1 MKNRFYKEYQEKDIQ
16 AFEYTKKLQKEN
28 EETELNLDE
37 GLYNKLDNELKEFH
51 GNLLEKGKEEIL
63 NSAYEITV
71 KEQIVDILKDMNLH
85 EVEKEVLFLRD
96 DLLAELYQDWLHY
109 DANLKE
115 PITDSVD
122 KSIST
127 ILRNLGI
134 KNEER

>member
-28 EETELNLDE
+28 AETEINLDE
-37 GLYNKLDNELKEFH
+37 GFYNKLDNELKEFH
-51 GNLLEKGKEEIL
+51 ENLLEKGKEEIL

>member
-28 EETELNLDE
+28 AETEINLDE
-37 GLYNKLDNELKEFH
+37 GFYNKLDNELKEFH
-51 GNLLEKGKEEIL
+51 ENLLEKGNGEIL

-109 DANLKE
+109 DATLIE

>member
-28 EETELNLDE
+28 AETEINLDE
-37 GLYNKLDNELKEFH
+37 GFYNKLDNELKEFH
-51 GNLLEKGKEEIL
+51 ENLLEKGKEEIL

-71 KEQIVDILKDMNLH
+71 KKQIKDILKEMNLH

-109 DANLKE
+109 DATLKE

>member
-1 MKNRFYKEYQEKDIQ
+1 MKNRFYKEYQEKDMQ
-16 AFEYTKKLQKEN
+16 TFEYTKKLQKEN
-28 EETELNLDE
+28 AETEINVDE
-37 GLYNKLDNELKEFH
+37 EFYNKLDNELKEFH
-51 GNLLEKGKEEIL
+51 ENLLEKGNEEIL

-71 KEQIVDILKDMNLH
+71 KEQIADILKDINLH
-85 EVEKEVLFLRD
+85 EIEKEVLFLRD

-109 DANLKE
+109 DATLKE

>member
-37 GLYNKLDNELKEFH
+37 GLYNKLDNELKELH

-71 KEQIVDILKDMNLH
+71 KEQIRDILKEMNLH
-85 EVEKEVLFLRD
+85 EVEKEILFLRD
-96 DLLAELYQDWLHY
+96 DLLTELYQDWLHH
-109 DANLKE
+109 DSSLRE

-127 ILRNLGI
+127 ILRNFRI
-134 KNEER
+134 TDKER

>member
-1 MKNRFYKEYQEKDIQ
+1 MKNRFFKEYQEKDIQ
-16 AFEYTKKLQKEN
+16 AFEYTKKLQKGN
-28 EETELNLDE
+28 AETEINLDE
-37 GLYNKLDNELKEFH
+37 GFYNKLDNELKEFH
-51 GNLLEKGKEEIL
+51 EKLLEKENEEIL
-63 NSAYEITV
+63 NSAYEIAV

-85 EVEKEVLFLRD
+85 EVEKEILFLRD

-109 DANLKE
+109 DATLKE

>member
-28 EETELNLDE
+28 AETEINLDE
-37 GLYNKLDNELKEFH
+37 GFYNKLDNEQKEYH
-51 GNLLEKGKEEIL
+51 ENLLEKGNGEIL

-96 DLLAELYQDWLHY
+96 DLLVELYQDWINY
-109 DANLKE
+109 DATLKE

>member
-16 AFEYTKKLQKEN
+16 VFEYTKKLQKEN

-37 GLYNKLDNELKEFH
+37 GLYNKLDNELKELH

-71 KEQIVDILKDMNLH
+71 KEQIRDILKEMNLH
-85 EVEKEVLFLRD
+85 EVEKEILFLRD
-96 DLLAELYQDWLHY
+96 DLLTELYQDWLHH
-109 DANLKE
+109 DSSLRE

-127 ILRNLGI
+127 ILRNFRI
-134 KNEER
+134 TDKER

>member
-28 EETELNLDE
+28 AETEINLDE
-37 GLYNKLDNELKEFH
+37 GFYNKLDHELKELYE
-51 GNLLEKGKEEIL
+51 NLVEKGKEEIL

-109 DANLKE
+109 DATLKE

>member
-37 GLYNKLDNELKEFH
+37 GLYNKLDNEIKELY

-71 KEQIVDILKDMNLH
+71 KEQIRDILKEMNLH
-85 EVEKEVLFLRD
+85 EVEKEILFLRD
-96 DLLAELYQDWLHY
+96 DLLTELYQDWLHH
-109 DANLKE
+109 DSSLRE

-127 ILRNLGI
+127 ILRNARKTI
-134 KNEER
+134 I

>member
-37 GLYNKLDNELKEFH
+37 VLYNKLDNELKELH

-71 KEQIVDILKDMNLH
+71 KEQIRDILKEMNLH
-85 EVEKEVLFLRD
+85 EVEKEILFLRD
-96 DLLAELYQDWLHY
+96 DLLTELYQDWLHH
-109 DANLKE
+109 DSSLRE
-115 PITDSVD
+115 SITDSVD

-127 ILRNLGI
+127 ILRNFRI
-134 KNEER
+134 TDKER

>member
-37 GLYNKLDNELKEFH
+37 GLYNKLDNELKGFH

-71 KEQIVDILKDMNLH
+71 KEQIRDILKEMNLH
-85 EVEKEVLFLRD
+85 EVEKEILFLRD
-96 DLLAELYQDWLHY
+96 DLLTELYQDWLHH
-109 DANLKE
+109 DSSLRE

-127 ILRNLGI
+127 ILQNFRI
-134 KNEER
+134 TDKER

>member
-1 MKNRFYKEYQEKDIQ
+1 MKNRVYKEYQEKDIQ

-28 EETELNLDE
+28 AETEINLNE
-37 GLYNKLDNELKEFH
+37 GFYNKLDNELKELH
-51 GNLLEKGKEEIL
+51 ENLLEKGKEEIL
-63 NSAYEITV
+63 NYAYEITV
-71 KEQIVDILKDMNLH
+71 KEQIKDILKEMNLH

-109 DANLKE
+109 DATLKE
-115 PITDSVD
+115 PITNSVD

>member
-16 AFEYTKKLQKEN
+16 AFEYTKNLQKEN
-28 EETELNLDE
+28 AETEVNLDE
-37 GLYNKLDNELKEFH
+37 GFYNKLDNELKEFYE
-51 GNLLEKGKEEIL
+51 NLLEKGKEEIL

-85 EVEKEVLFLRD
+85 EIEKEILFLRD

-109 DANLKE
+109 DATLKE

-122 KSIST
+122 KSISA

>member
-28 EETELNLDE
+28 AETEINLDE
-37 GLYNKLDNELKEFH
+37 GFYNKLDNELKELH
-51 GNLLEKGKEEIL
+51 ENLLEKGKEEIL
-63 NSAYEITV
+63 NYAYEITV
-71 KEQIVDILKDMNLH
+71 KEQIKDILKEMNLH

-109 DANLKE
+109 DATLKE
-115 PITDSVD
+115 PITNSVD

>member
-28 EETELNLDE
+28 AETEIDLDSALSVKLAKEYRKFIRSLFYLN
-37 GLYNKLDNELKEFH
+37 KR
-51 GNLLEKGKEEIL
+51 EII
-63 NSAYEITV
+63 NRSYEITV
-71 KEQIVDILKDMNLH
+71 KEQIKDILKEMNLH

>member
-37 GLYNKLDNELKEFH
+37 GLYNKLDNEIKELY

-71 KEQIVDILKDMNLH
+71 KEQIRDILKEMNLH
-85 EVEKEVLFLRD
+85 EVEKEILFLRD
-96 DLLAELYQDWLHY
+96 DLLTELYQDWLHH
-109 DANLKE
+109 DSSLRE

-127 ILRNLGI
+127 ILRNFRI
-134 KNEER
+134 TDKER

>member
-37 GLYNKLDNELKEFH
+37 GLYTKLDNELKELY

-71 KEQIVDILKDMNLH
+71 KEQIRDILKEMNLH
-85 EVEKEVLFLRD
+85 KVEKEILFFRD
-96 DLLAELYQDWLHY
+96 DLLTELYQDWLHH
-109 DANLKE
+109 DSSLRE

-127 ILRNLGI
+127 ILRNFRI
-134 KNEER
+134 TDKER

>member
-16 AFEYTKKLQKEN
+16 AFEYTKKTQKEN
-28 EETELNLDE
+28 AETEINLDE
-37 GLYNKLDNELKEFH
+37 GFYNKLNNELKELYE
-51 GNLLEKGKEEIL
+51 NLVEKGKEEIL

-96 DLLAELYQDWLHY
+96 DLLSELYQDWLHY
-109 DANLKE
+109 DATLKE

>member
-1 MKNRFYKEYQEKDIQ
+1 MENRFYKEYQEKDIQ

-28 EETELNLDE
+28 AETEIDLDSALSVKLAKEYRKFIRSLFYLN
-37 GLYNKLDNELKEFH
+37 KR
-51 GNLLEKGKEEIL
+51 EII
-63 NSAYEITV
+63 NRSYEITV
-71 KEQIVDILKDMNLH
+71 KEQIKDILKEMNLH

>member
-71 KEQIVDILKDMNLH
+71 KEQIRDILKEMNLH
-85 EVEKEVLFLRD
+85 EVEKEILFLRD
-96 DLLAELYQDWLHY
+96 DLLTELYQDWLHH
-109 DANLKE
+109 DSSLRE

-127 ILRNLGI
+127 ILRNFRI
-134 KNEER
+134 TDKER

>member
-28 EETELNLDE
+28 DETELNLDE
-37 GLYNKLDNELKEFH
+37 GLYNKLDNELKELH

-85 EVEKEVLFLRD
+85 EVEKEILFLRD
-96 DLLAELYQDWLHY
+96 DLLTELYQDWLHH
-109 DANLKE
+109 DSSLRE

-127 ILRNLGI
+127 ILRNFRI
-134 KNEER
+134 TDKER

>member
-16 AFEYTKKLQKEN
+16 AFGYTKKLQKEN
-28 EETELNLDE
+28 DETELNLDE
-37 GLYNKLDNELKEFH
+37 GLYNKLDNELKELH

-71 KEQIVDILKDMNLH
+71 KEQIRDILKEMNLH
-85 EVEKEVLFLRD
+85 EVEKEILFLRD
-96 DLLAELYQDWLHY
+96 DLLTELYQDWLHH
-109 DANLKE
+109 DSSLRE

-127 ILRNLGI
+127 ILRNFRI
-134 KNEER
+134 TDKER

>member
-37 GLYNKLDNELKEFH
+37 VLYNKLDNELKELH

-71 KEQIVDILKDMNLH
+71 KEQIRDILKEMNLH
-85 EVEKEVLFLRD
+85 EVEKEILFLRD
-96 DLLAELYQDWLHY
+96 DLLTELYQDWLHH
-109 DANLKE
+109 DSSLRE

-127 ILRNLGI
+127 ILRNFRI
-134 KNEER
+134 TDKER

>member
-37 GLYNKLDNELKEFH
+37 GLYTKLDNELKELH

-71 KEQIVDILKDMNLH
+71 KEQIRDILKEMNLH
-85 EVEKEVLFLRD
+85 EVEKEILFFRD
-96 DLLAELYQDWLHY
+96 DLLTELYQDWLHH
-109 DANLKE
+109 DSSLRE

-127 ILRNLGI
+127 ILRNFRI
-134 KNEER
+134 TDKER

>member
-28 EETELNLDE
+28 AETEIDLDSALSVKLAKEYRKFIRSLFSLN
-37 GLYNKLDNELKEFH
+37 KREL
-51 GNLLEKGKEEIL
+51 IIR
-63 NSAYEITV
+63 SYEITV
-71 KEQIVDILKDMNLH
+71 KEQIVDILNEMNLH

-109 DANLKE
+109 DATLKE

>member
-28 EETELNLDE
+28 DETELNLDE
-37 GLYNKLDNELKEFH
+37 GLYNKLDNELKELH

-71 KEQIVDILKDMNLH
+71 KEQIRDILKEMNLH
-85 EVEKEVLFLRD
+85 EVEKEILFLRD
-96 DLLAELYQDWLHY
+96 DLLTELYQDWLHH
-109 DANLKE
+109 DSSLRE

-127 ILRNLGI
+127 ILRNFRI
-134 KNEER
+134 TDKER

>member
-28 EETELNLDE
+28 AETEINLDK
-37 GLYNKLDNELKEFH
+37 GFYNKLNNELKEFH
-51 GNLLEKGKEEIL
+51 ENLLEKGNGEIL

-85 EVEKEVLFLRD
+85 KLEKEVLFLRD
-96 DLLAELYQDWLHY
+96 DLLTELYQDWLHY
-109 DANLKE
+109 DATLKE

>member
-16 AFEYTKKLQKEN
+16 AFEYTKNLQKEN
-28 EETELNLDE
+28 AETEVNLDE
-37 GLYNKLDNELKEFH
+37 GFYNKLDNELKEFYE
-51 GNLLEKGKEEIL
+51 NLLEKGKEEIL

-85 EVEKEVLFLRD
+85 EIEKEILFLRD

-109 DANLKE
+109 DATLKE

>member
-28 EETELNLDE
+28 AETEINLDE
-37 GLYNKLDNELKEFH
+37 GFYNKLDNELKEFH
-51 GNLLEKGKEEIL
+51 ESLLEKGNEEIL

-71 KEQIVDILKDMNLH
+71 KEQIVDILKDINLH
-85 EVEKEVLFLRD
+85 EIEKEILFLRD

-109 DANLKE
+109 DATLKE

>member
-28 EETELNLDE
+28 AETEIDLDSALSVKLAKEYRKFIRSLFYLN
-37 GLYNKLDNELKEFH
+37 KR
-51 GNLLEKGKEEIL
+51 EII
-63 NSAYEITV
+63 NRSYEITV
-71 KEQIVDILKDMNLH
+71 KEQIKDILKEMNLH
-85 EVEKEVLFLRD
+85 EVEKEILFLRD

-109 DANLKE
+109 DATLKE
-115 PITDSVD
+115 PITNSVD

>member
-1 MKNRFYKEYQEKDIQ
+1 
-16 AFEYTKKLQKEN
+16 
-28 EETELNLDE
+28 
-37 GLYNKLDNELKEFH
+37 
-51 GNLLEKGKEEIL
+51 
-63 NSAYEITV
+63 
-71 KEQIVDILKDMNLH
+71 MNLH

-109 DANLKE
+109 DATLKE